1 MKKHRLLLAFC
12 AFLCFLVSSKAQS
25 QEKFTI
31 NGYVREKGSGEL
43 LPGVSIY
50 VKGKKIGTQTN
61 NYGFYSLTLNS
72 SEDITIIYS
81 FVGYKQEI
89 KTLKIPKKLELNIE
103 LSTDNQ
109 ELNEVVVRADAPEN
123 QKVSESVQMSQ
134 ISIPIQQIKEIPA
147 LLGEKDVLK
156 VLQLMPGVQKG
167 SEGNSGIYVRG
178 GGPDQ
183 NLLILDDAPV
193 YNASHLFGFFSV
205 FNGDAL
211 KSVELTKGGFPA
223 RFGGRLSSVIEM
235 QMKEG
240 SREKLHIEGGIGLVA
255 SRLVVEAPIGKSKK
269 SSFLVSGRRTYIDA
283 LIRPF
288 VPKNEGDGGYYFYDL
303 NAKINYEFGQKD
315 RVYLSGYFGQDKFF
329 GINKNYDNTQ
339 DESGLGNQTATLRW
353 NHLFNERLF
362 MNASVI
368 YSNYKFS
375 VYSLQQQKRQGKV
388 VENELSYLSQIQDIG
403 FKSDFDYLP
412 NPEHSIKAGFAVTSH
427 QFSPSAIVV
436 TDPTI
441 NKFERNV
448 DRIDAIETGVYVED
462 TYKPFEK
469 LKINAGLRLSS
480 FKTNKVN
487 YLNPEPRVALAFSAR
502 SDLAFKASYATMNQY
517 IHLLS
522 NSGASLPTDLW
533 VPATDKLPA
542 QRSRQIAFGVAKDF
556 NEKNL
561 ALTVEGYYKEM
572 DNIVALREGASFLLE
587 DGLGELAGE
596 KTNERSWDDQATFG
610 KGKSYGAEILL
621 QRKIGKFSGWI
632 GYTLSFI
639 RHQFDELN
647 FGKEFWAKYDRR
659 HDLSV
664 VGIYRLSPRITL
676 SGTWVYGT
684 GNALTIPQA
693 SFQGRAFNPGIPPES
708 ATNYGYFGSG
718 VRPNYNLSQSFFREL
733 PDFGERNNFR
743 AESYHRLDFGV
754 QFHKKM
760 KKGHE
765 RTWDISFYNVYARKN
780 PFFYSIT
787 NNQGL
792 DPVTRQPVVTKNLSR
807 FSLFGF
813 VIPSF
818 SYSFKF

>member
-1 MKKHRLLLAFC
+1 MKKHRLLALC
-12 AFLCFLVSSKAQS
+12 AFLCFSMSSKAQS
-25 QEKFTI
+25 PERFTI
-31 NGYVREKGSGEL
+31 NGYVREKGSGES
-43 LPGVSIY
+43 LPGVSIF
-50 VKGKKIGTQTN
+50 VKNKKIGTQTN

-72 SEDITIIYS
+72 SEEITIVYS

-89 KTLKIPKKLELNIE
+89 RSLKIPQKLELNIE
-103 LSTDNQ
+103 LIPDNQ
-109 ELNEVVVRADAPEN
+109 ELNEVIVRADAPEN

-240 SREKLHIEGGIGLVA
+240 SREKLHIEGGIGLIA
-255 SRLVVEAPIGKSKK
+255 SRLVVESPIGKNKK
-269 SSFLVSGRRTYIDA
+269 SSFLISGRRTYIDVLA
-283 LIRPF
+283 RPF
-288 VPKNEGDGGYYFYDL
+288 LSKDINDLSLYFYDL
-303 NAKINYEFGQKD
+303 NAKVNYEFSQKD
-315 RVYLSGYFGQDKFF
+315 RVYLSGYFGRDNFSSSDNSFNNTKSER
-329 GINKNYDNTQ
+329 GIFW
-339 DESGLGNQTATLRW
+339 GNQTATLRW

-362 MNASVI
+362 VNSSVI

-375 VYSLQQQKRQGKV
+375 VYALEQQKRLNKTV
-388 VENELSYLSQIQDIG
+388 DSELSYLSQIQDIG

-412 NPEHSIKAGFAVTSH
+412 NPTHSIKAGFAVTSH

-436 TDPTI
+436 TDPDV
-441 NKFERNV
+441 NKFVKEI

-469 LKINAGLRLSS
+469 LKINAGFRLSS

-487 YLNPEPRVALAFSAR
+487 YINPEPRVALAFSAR
-502 SDLAFKASYATMNQY
+502 NDLAFKASYATMNQY

-542 QRSRQIAFGVAKDF
+542 QRSRQIAFGIAKDF

-587 DGLGELAGE
+587 DGPEQLARDKENG
-596 KTNERSWDDQATFG
+596 KSWDDQATFG
-610 KGKSYGAEILL
+610 RGRSYGGEILL
-621 QRKIGKFSGWI
+621 QRKVGKFSGWV

-664 VGIYRLSPRITL
+664 VGVYRLSPRITL
-676 SGTWVYGT
+676 SGTWIYGT
-684 GNALTIPQA
+684 GNALTVPQA
-693 SFQGRAFNPGIPPES
+693 SFTSSIQNPGVSPFGIPTVP
-708 ATNYGYFGSG
+708 G
-718 VRPNYNLSQSFFREL
+718 VVAYQNTYFREL
-733 PDFGERNNFR
+733 PDYGERNNFR
-743 AESYHRLDFGV
+743 AEAFHRLDVGV
-754 QFHKKM
+754 QFHKIM

-765 RTWDISFYNVYARKN
+765 RTWEFSLYNVYNRKN
-780 PFFYSIT
+780 PYFYSFRTSSKYDAQTQTSEIT
-787 NNQGL
+787 RNL
-792 DPVTRQPVVTKNLSR
+792 TRY
-807 FSLFGF
+807 SLLGI
-813 VIPSF
+813 IPSL

>member
-1 MKKHRLLLAFC
+1 MKKHRLFWAFYALL
-12 AFLCFLVSSKAQS
+12 LISYSSKAQS
-25 QEKFTI
+25 PERFTI

-50 VKGKKIGTQTN
+50 VKDKKVGTQTN
-61 NYGFYSLTLNS
+61 NYGFYSLTLNT
-72 SEDITIIYS
+72 SEEITIVYS
-81 FVGYKQEI
+81 FVGYRSET
-89 KTLKIPKKLELNIE
+89 KTLKIPKSLEMNIKL
-103 LSTDNQ
+103 SADNQ
-109 ELNEVVVRADAPEN
+109 ELTEVVVRGDAAEN

-240 SREKLHIEGGIGLVA
+240 SRDKLHIDGGIGLIS
-255 SRLVVEAPIGKSKK
+255 SRLVVQSPIGKNNK
-269 SSFLVSGRRTYIDA
+269 SSFLISGRRTYIDA
-283 LIRPF
+283 LVRPF
-288 VPKNEGDGGYYFYDL
+288 LDKKNGDGGYYFYDL

-315 RVYLSGYFGQDKFF
+315 RIYLSGYFGKDVFF
-329 GINKNYDNTQ
+329 GINKNTFNNTE
-339 DESGLGNQTATLRW
+339 DEAGINWGNQTATFRW
-353 NHLFNERLF
+353 NHLFTERLF
-362 MNASVI
+362 VNSSVI
-368 YSNYKFS
+368 YSNYKFN
-375 VYSLQQQKRQGKV
+375 VYALEQQSRQGKI

-412 NPEHSIKAGFAVTSH
+412 NPQHSIKAGFAVTSH

-436 TDPTI
+436 TDVDI
-441 NKFERNV
+441 NKFTREV
-448 DRIDAIETGVYVED
+448 EKIEAVETGVYVED

-487 YLNPEPRVALAFSAR
+487 YLNPEPRFALAFSAR
-502 SDLAFKASYATMNQY
+502 NDLSFKASFATMNQY

-572 DNIVALREGASFLLE
+572 DNIVALKEGASFLLE
-587 DGLGELAGE
+587 DGPEQLARDKENG
-596 KTNERSWDDQATFG
+596 KSWDDQATSG
-610 KGKSYGAEILL
+610 RGRSYGGEILL
-621 QRKIGKFSGWI
+621 QRKVGKFSGWI

-659 HDLSV
+659 HDLSM

-693 SFQGRAFNPGIPPES
+693 TYASAVQNPGTSPFGIPNIPGIPS
-708 ATNYGYFGSG
+708 
-718 VRPNYNLSQSFFREL
+718 SQQYSYFREL
-733 PDFGERNNFR
+733 PDYGERNNFR
-743 AESYHRLDFGV
+743 AEAFHRLDMGV
-754 QFHKKM
+754 QFHKIM

-765 RTWDISFYNVYARKN
+765 RTWEFSIYNLYNRKN
-780 PFFYSIT
+780 PYFYSFKTT
-787 NNQGL
+787 NNYNPQN
-792 DPVTRQPVVTKNLSR
+792 PQNSEYTRNLTR
-807 FSLFGF
+807 YSLFGI
-813 VIPSF
+813 IPSL

>member
-1 MKKHRLLLAFC
+1 MKKHQLLLAFY
-12 AFLCFLVSSKAQS
+12 ALLCFSLSSKAQS
-25 QEKFTI
+25 PERFTI

-50 VKGKKIGTQTN
+50 VKDKKIGTQTN

-72 SEDITIIYS
+72 SEDITIVFS

-89 KTLKIPKKLELNIE
+89 KSLKASKKLELNIE
-103 LSTDNQ
+103 LSPQNQ
-109 ELNEVVVRADAPEN
+109 ELSEVVVRADAPEN

-240 SREKLHIEGGIGLVA
+240 NREKLHVEGGIGLIA
-255 SRLVVEAPIGKSKK
+255 SRLVVESPIGKSQK
-269 SSFLVSGRRTYIDA
+269 SSFLISGRRTYIDA
-283 LIRPF
+283 LVRPF
-288 VPKNEGDGGYYFYDL
+288 IPKNEGDGGYYFYDL
-303 NAKINYEFGQKD
+303 NAKINYEFSQKD
-315 RVYLSGYFGQDKFF
+315 RVYLSGYFGKDKFF
-329 GINKNYDNTQ
+329 AINKNTYDNTE
-339 DESGLGNQTATLRW
+339 DEAGLNWGNQTATLRW

-362 MNASVI
+362 MNSSVI
-368 YSNYKFS
+368 YSNYKFN
-375 VYSLQQQKRQGKV
+375 VYALEQQKRQNKL
-388 VENELSYLSQIQDIG
+388 VENELSYISQIQDIG

-412 NPEHSIKAGFAVTSH
+412 NPVHSIKAGFAVTSH

-436 TDPTI
+436 TDVDI
-441 NKFERNV
+441 DKFTREV
-448 DRIDAIETGVYVED
+448 DRIDAVETGVYIED

-469 LKINAGLRLSS
+469 LKINAGFRLST
-480 FKTNKVN
+480 FTTNKVN

-502 SDLAFKASYATMNQY
+502 NDLAFKASFATMNQY

-572 DNIVALREGASFLLE
+572 DNIVALKEGASFLLE
-587 DGLGELAGE
+587 DGPEVLAKDKENG
-596 KTNERSWDDQATFG
+596 KTWDDQATFG
-610 KGKSYGAEILL
+610 RARSYGGEILL
-621 QRKIGKFSGWI
+621 QRKIGKFSGWV

-676 SGTWVYGT
+676 SGTWIYGT
-684 GNALTIPQA
+684 GNALTVPQA
-693 SFQGRAFNPGIPPES
+693 TFSSIVQNPGTSPFGIPVT
-708 ATNYGYFGSG
+708 AGTIA
-718 VRPNYNLSQSFFREL
+718 SQQFSYFREL
-733 PDFGERNNFR
+733 PDYGERNNFR
-743 AESYHRLDFGV
+743 AEAFHRLDVGV
-754 QFHKKM
+754 RFHKIM

-765 RTWDISFYNVYARKN
+765 RTWEFSIYNLYNRKN
-780 PFFYSIT
+780 PYFYDIKTSSKYDVQT
-787 NNQGL
+787 QTAEY
-792 DPVTRQPVVTKNLSR
+792 TRNLTR
-807 FSLFGF
+807 YSLLGI
-813 VIPSF
+813 IPSL

>member
-1 MKKHRLLLAFC
+1 MKKHRLLWGFYAL
-12 AFLCFLVSSKAQS
+12 LLLPLSSKAQS
-25 QEKFTI
+25 TERFTI

-50 VKGKKIGTQTN
+50 VKNKKVGTQTN
-61 NYGFYSLTLNS
+61 NYGFYSLTLNT
-72 SEDITIIYS
+72 SEEVTIVYS
-81 FVGYKQEI
+81 FVGYRSET
-89 KTLKIPKKLELNIE
+89 KTFKIPKSLEMNIE
-103 LSTDNQ
+103 LSPNNQ
-109 ELNEVVVRADAPEN
+109 ELTEVVVRGDAPEN

-134 ISIPIQQIKEIPA
+134 ISIPIQQIKDIPA
-147 LLGEKDVLK
+147 ILGEKDVLK

-240 SREKLHIEGGIGLVA
+240 SRDKLHIDGGIGLIS
-255 SRLVVEAPIGKSKK
+255 SRLVVQSPIGKNNK
-269 SSFLVSGRRTYIDA
+269 SSFLISGRRTYIDA
-283 LIRPF
+283 LVRPF
-288 VPKNEGDGGYYFYDL
+288 LDKKDGDGGYYFYDL
-303 NAKINYEFGQKD
+303 NAKINYDFGQKN
-315 RVYLSGYFGQDKFF
+315 RVYLSGYFGKDVFF
-329 GINKNYDNTQ
+329 GINKNTFNNTE
-339 DESGLGNQTATLRW
+339 DEAGINWGNQTATLRW

-362 MNASVI
+362 VNSSVI
-368 YSNYKFS
+368 YSNYKFN
-375 VYSLQQQKRQGKV
+375 VYAIEQNVRQGEKT
-388 VENELSYLSQIQDIG
+388 NSELSYISQIQDIG

-412 NPEHSIKAGFAVTSH
+412 NPQHSIKTGFAVTSH

-436 TDPTI
+436 TDASI
-441 NKFERNV
+441 DKFTREV
-448 DRIDAIETGVYVED
+448 EKIDAIETGIYVED

-469 LKINAGLRLSS
+469 LKINAGFRLSS
-480 FKTNKVN
+480 FSTNKVN
-487 YLNPEPRVALAFSAR
+487 YLNPEPRFALAYSAR
-502 SDLAFKASYATMNQY
+502 NDLSLKASFATMNQY

-542 QRSRQIAFGVAKDF
+542 QRSRQIAFGIAKDF

-572 DNIVALREGASFLLE
+572 DNIVALKEGASFLLE
-587 DGLGELAGE
+587 DGPEQLARD
-596 KTNERSWDDQATFG
+596 KERGRTWDDQATSG
-610 KGKSYGAEILL
+610 RGRSYGGEILL

-659 HDLSV
+659 HDLSMV
-664 VGIYRLSPRITL
+664 AIYRLSPRITL

-693 SFQGRAFNPGIPPES
+693 TYASSIQNPGTSPFGIPTIP
-708 ATNYGYFGSG
+708 G
-718 VRPNYNLSQSFFREL
+718 VASQQPYSYFREL
-733 PDFGERNNFR
+733 PDYGERNNFR
-743 AESYHRLDFGV
+743 AEAFHRLDVGV
-754 QFHKKM
+754 QFHKIM

-765 RTWDISFYNVYARKN
+765 RTWEFSIYNLYNRKN
-780 PFFYSIT
+780 PYFYTFKTT
-787 NNQGL
+787 NNYNPQNPQGSEY
-792 DPVTRQPVVTKNLSR
+792 TRNLTR
-807 FSLFGF
+807 YSLFGI
-813 VIPSF
+813 IPSL